1 MATESVV
8 TTPTREAGFLRRAA
22 NFLFVRPRLA
32 LFLLLLPIL
41 LWLGVVYVGSLLTL
55 LLQSFY
61 SLDPF
66 SGLVVREFTLST
78 YAQLFTPA
86 NMEIFGRTVLMATAV
101 TIACAVIAFPLGYY
115 MGRFASPRV
124 KGLLY
129 LLVMLPL
136 WSSYIVRVYSWKLI
150 LAQEGVF
157 NWIVSQLHLNWL
169 LDGVLSIP
177 EIGGPS
183 LSISFLGTFIVFVYI
198 WLPYM
203 ILPINAAVERVPA
216 SLMQAS
222 ADLGAPPRATF
233 RKVILPLAFPG
244 VVAGSIFTFS
254 LTLGDYI
261 IPGVIGNSRY
271 FIGQAVYSHQGT
283 AGNIPLA
290 AAMTVV
296 PIIVMLIYLL
306 LARRWGAFDAL

>member
-1 MATESVV
+1 MTGGNRVTSQTENNPIRRIANYFFLHPKMA
-8 TTPTREAGFLRRAA
+8 L
-22 NFLFVRPRLA
+22 L
-32 LFLLLLPIL
+32 LLLLPIV

-55 LLQSFY
+55 LLNSFY

-66 SGLVVREFTLST
+66 SGLVRREFTLST
-78 YAQLFTPA
+78 YEQLFTPA
-86 NMEIFGRTVLMATAV
+86 NLEIFGRTVLMAAAV
-101 TIACAVIAFPLGYY
+101 TITCAVIAFPLGYY

-157 NWIVSQLHLNWL
+157 NWVVSQLGLNWL
-169 LDGVLSIP
+169 LNSILSIP

-203 ILPINAAVERVPA
+203 VLPINAAVERVPV
-216 SLMQAS
+216 SLTQAS
-222 ADLGAPPRATF
+222 ADLGAPPRVTF
-233 RKVILPLAFPG
+233 NKVIFPLAFPG

-261 IPGVIGNSRY
+261 IPGVIGNSRF

-296 PIIVMLIYLL
+296 PIIIMLAYLL

>member
-1 MATESVV
+1 MTGGNLGTTASNPIRRTANYFFLHPKMAI
-8 TTPTREAGFLRRAA
+8 L
-22 NFLFVRPRLA
+22 
-32 LFLLLLPIL
+32 LLLLPIL

-55 LLQSFY
+55 LLNSFY

-66 SGLVVREFTLST
+66 SGLVRREFTLST
-78 YAQLFTPA
+78 YEQLVTPA
-86 NMEIFGRTVLMATAV
+86 NLEIFGRTVLMAAVVTA
-101 TIACAVIAFPLGYY
+101 TCAVIAFPLGYY

-157 NWIVSQLHLNWL
+157 NWVVSQLGLNWL
-169 LDGVLSIP
+169 LDGLLSIP

-203 ILPINAAVERVPA
+203 ILPISAAIERVPV
-216 SLMQAS
+216 SLTQAS
-222 ADLGAPPRATF
+222 ADLGASPGITF
-233 RKVILPLAFPG
+233 RKVIFPLAFPG

-261 IPGVIGNSRY
+261 IPGVIGNSRF

-296 PIIVMLIYLL
+296 PVIIMLAYLF